1 MNYVISDIHGHYDK
15 YLQMLKKINFQEEDN
30 LYVLGDV
37 LDRGPDGIKILQDM
51 MMRLNV
57 IPILGNHEYM
67 ALMVLERLCVEVR
80 EDNYDSQVNVH
91 NNKTSDVEAVANIE
105 VRLLTTQ
112 RYSYLSLAQMST
124 TGSAYTNFDAV
135 KLFQYFGHFLVTK
148 F

>member
-1 MNYVISDIHGHYDK
+1 M
-15 YLQMLKKINFQEEDN
+15 
-30 LYVLGDV
+30 
-37 LDRGPDGIKILQDM
+37 
-51 MMRLNV
+51 
-57 IPILGNHEYM
+57 
-67 ALMVLERLCVEVR
+67 
-80 EDNYDSQVNVH
+80 H

-112 RYSYLSLAQMST
+112 RYPYLSLAQMST